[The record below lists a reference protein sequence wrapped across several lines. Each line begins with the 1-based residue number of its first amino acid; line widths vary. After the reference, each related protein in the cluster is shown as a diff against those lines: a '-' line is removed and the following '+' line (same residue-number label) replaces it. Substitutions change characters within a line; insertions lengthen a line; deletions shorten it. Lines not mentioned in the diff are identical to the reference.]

1 MDPMYEE
8 LLSLAG
14 DDEALREHI
23 LRAEKS
29 YRLWRA
35 QQLINNG
42 LADEQQAKEMVG
54 ITDTGKEEN
63 ADEVT
68 GSDCKA

>member
-14 DDEALREHI
+14 GDEALREHI

-42 LADEQQAKEMVG
+42 LADEQQEKEMVG
-54 ITDTGKEEN
+54 ISVFIRLRN
-63 ADEVT
+63 QIQ
-68 GSDCKA
+68 